1 MGREIKRTTIDGATY
16 QVTQIGSLK
25 SFELVGWLGLKVP
38 DALEA
43 MTKDGAIEERIAR
56 ALAALFRR
64 LATGELEWFRDE
76 MLTTVEW
83 IRTGEKG
90 LEVPCPVKPIQDDHF
105 ANRNLALFRLLA
117 FAVQVNFA
125 DFLGGLD
132 LKSFFAETGQKAGV
146 SLSSLTDAIGSTGAS
161 IGSAPKQN
169 SSSTS
174 SGR

>member
-1 MGREIKRTTIDGATY
+1 MAKLVKRTTIDGCVY

-43 MTKDGAIEERIAR
+43 MIKDGEFLDRVAR

-64 LATGELEWFRDE
+64 LEKGELEWFRDE
-76 MLTTVEW
+76 MLETVAW

-105 ANRNLALFRLLA
+105 ANRNPSLFRLLA
-117 FAVQVNFA
+117 FAAQVNFA

-132 LKSFFAETGQKAGV
+132 LKSFLAKNAAKAGIGLD
-146 SLSSLTDAIGSTGAS
+146 SLQDFIGSTGVS
-161 IGSAPKQN
+161 TGTDQKQN
-169 SSSTS
+169 LSSTS
-174 SGR
+174 NGL